1 MAIET
6 QSRFRFFPV
15 ARNIAAISTV
25 VALTLILPP
34 LIYGLLVWLRFD
46 FVSLSSYVPHEE
58 LRQAAQD
65 PFALLA
71 APLWSVNMT
80 SGFLLSNM
88 YSLTVGQFLLAVGMG
103 LAIGLNFV
111 AYLGMRRL
119 CAAGGGPGA
128 AAATAT
134 GLIATLGASST
145 GIIGCCG
152 SGLAGGILTLAGVG
166 AGSAAAV
173 AEWSVPLQ
181 MLIMAGFVFNWAALR
196 RRAARA
202 AAS

>member
-6 QSRFRFFPV
+6 QSRLRLFPA
-15 ARNIAAISTV
+15 ARNVAAILTA
-25 VALTLILPP
+25 VALALILPP
-34 LIYGLLVWLRFD
+34 LVYGLLVWLKFD
-46 FVSLSSYVPHEE
+46 FISLSSYVPHEE

-103 LAIGLNFV
+103 LAMGMNFV

-128 AAATAT
+128 AAATGT
-134 GLIATLGASST
+134 GLLATLGASST

-152 SGLAGGILTLAGVG
+152 SGLAGGVLTLAGLG
-166 AGSAAAV
+166 AGSAAAI

-181 MLIMAGFVFNWAALR
+181 MLIVAGFAFNWLALR
-196 RRAARA
+196 RRAVRA
-202 AAS
+202 VAS